1 MILNI
6 FSDFERACNLVVRL
20 PPLSVD
26 PSIQRS
32 AIMVDFPVNPRKL
45 ALVNVD
51 LQNVFVEGTPI
62 SAPDGLEVVARV
74 NKLTAACRK
83 AGVLVIHTAHLTR
96 PDGSN
101 VGVMGELIP
110 PVGEGMIAKGSFTAA
125 FHKDL
130 KIEPT
135 DIVLEKPR
143 YGAFHGT
150 DLELI
155 LRSRGIDSVIITG
168 IHTNVCAET
177 TAREAAVRDFR
188 VFFLSD
194 GTSTVDINGV
204 ARDVLVRATCAVL
217 GVAFAQVLTVDQMID
232 KIKQA

>member
-1 MILNI
+1 
-6 FSDFERACNLVVRL
+6 
-20 PPLSVD
+20 
-26 PSIQRS
+26 
-32 AIMVDFPVNPRKL
+32 MVDFVVNPRKL

-62 SAPDGLEVVARV
+62 SPPDGPKVVARV
-74 NKLTAACRK
+74 NKLATACRQ
-83 AGVLVIHTAHLTR
+83 AGALVIHTAHVTR

-110 PVGEGMIAKGSFTAA
+110 PVSEGMIAKGSFPAE

-130 KIEPT
+130 KIEST

-150 DLELI
+150 DLEI
-155 LRSRGIDSVIITG
+155 TLRARGIDSVIVTG
-168 IHTNVCAET
+168 IATNVCVET
-177 TAREAAVRDFR
+177 TVREAAMRDFR
-188 VFFLSD
+188 VFLPSD
-194 GTSTVDINGV
+194 GTSTVGIGGV
-204 ARDVLVRATCAVL
+204 SREELMRATFAVL
-217 GVAFAQVLTVDQMID
+217 SMAFAQVLTVDQMLD

>member
-1 MILNI
+1 
-6 FSDFERACNLVVRL
+6 
-20 PPLSVD
+20 
-26 PSIQRS
+26 
-32 AIMVDFPVNPRKL
+32 MVDFPVNPRKL

-62 SAPDGLEVVARV
+62 SPPDGPEVVARV
-74 NKLTAACRK
+74 NMLAAACRK
-83 AGVLVIHTAHLTR
+83 AGVLVIHTAHVTR

-101 VGVMGELIP
+101 LGVMGELIP
-110 PVGEGMIAKGSFTAA
+110 PVGEGMIAKGSFSAA

-130 KIEPT
+130 KIDPT

-168 IHTNVCAET
+168 IHTSVCAET

-204 ARDVLVRATCAVL
+204 SRDVLVRATCAVL
-217 GVAFAQVLTVDQMID
+217 GLAFAQVLTVDQMVD

>member
-1 MILNI
+1 M
-6 FSDFERACNLVVRL
+6 A
-20 PPLSVD
+20 
-26 PSIQRS
+26 
-32 AIMVDFPVNPRKL
+32 DFPVDPRKL

-51 LQNVFVEGTPI
+51 LQNVFVEGTPV
-62 SAPDGLEVVARV
+62 SPSDGLEVVARV
-74 NKLTAACRK
+74 NKLAAACRET
-83 AGVLVIHTAHLTR
+83 GVLVIHTAHVTR

-204 ARDVLVRATCAVL
+204 SRDVLVRTTCAVL
-217 GVAFAQVLTVDQMID
+217 GLAFAQVLTVDQMID